1 MFTQSVAD
9 CVAFVN
15 RRLCIRLSCF
25 LSTFVFIVLSYRRLS
40 LSFDP
45 LLASRQGSTC
55 VYLFTFVTCTYCFNV
70 TISHTFRG
78 LKVFCI
84 KSTEQYFSYR
94 VRFRVM
100 VFNTTFNSI
109 SAIGLELG
117 LVCLTHFQQYFSY
130 KVRFRVIVFNTTFN
144 SISAIWLELGYG
156 V

>member
-1 MFTQSVAD
+1 
-9 CVAFVN
+9 
-15 RRLCIRLSCF
+15 
-25 LSTFVFIVLSYRRLS
+25 
-40 LSFDP
+40 
-45 LLASRQGSTC
+45 
-55 VYLFTFVTCTYCFNV
+55 
-70 TISHTFRG
+70 
-78 LKVFCI
+78 
-84 KSTEQYFSYR
+84 
-94 VRFRVM
+94 